1 MNSSKPIARIAQMT
15 WYQSQNYGSV
25 LQAYALQRT
34 LRNMGADA
42 RLVNY
47 DPAPWQQRNQ
57 SSLRK
62 SKPFRAARVCQQRL
76 MGAAP
81 YVSDEKDAAFH
92 AFASKYIRETEPVS
106 LFEDFSILNSHFD
119 AFVCGSDQVWS
130 PRCYDPRYFL
140 DFVADDRLRIAYAP
154 SFGCDKLPAEASAA
168 MAPLVRKFDALSA
181 REAEGARMVEELCDG
196 ECQVVCDPVVLLEA
210 DDWRS
215 ISRRDGHLVSDEYC
229 LCYFLGRS
237 EENWERA
244 RGIAK
249 TLGLKLVMVP
259 VFNGDVRRDGLA
271 LSGVGPL
278 EFLSL
283 IDRASYVCTDSFHG
297 LVFSSIFE
305 RDFSVF
311 ERFKAGSSASQ
322 NVRIENFL
330 RMAGLEHRLLRRG
343 VSDADDIACS
353 IDYAASSKRVAAL
366 LEQSLRYL
374 RGALASL
381 LGEERE

>member
-57 SSLRK
+57 SSFRK
-62 SKPFRAARVCQQRL
+62 SKPFRATRICQQRL
-76 MGAAP
+76 MGVAP
-81 YVSDEKDAAFH
+81 YISVKKDVAFNS
-92 AFASKYIRETEPVS
+92 FASEQIIETDVVAS
-106 LFEDFSILNSHFD
+106 SDDFTKLNSYFD

-140 DFVADDRLRIAYAP
+140 DFVADGRLRVAYAP
-154 SFGCDKLPAEASAA
+154 SFGCDKLPAEASDA

-181 REAEGARMVEELCDG
+181 REAEGARMVGALCG
-196 ECQVVCDPVVLLEA
+196 RECKVVCDPVVLLEA
-210 DDWRS
+210 DEWRS
-215 ISRRDGHLVSDEYC
+215 ISCKSEQLVSGKYC

-237 EENWERA
+237 KENWERA
-244 RGIAK
+244 KYIAK
-249 TLGLKLVMVP
+249 SEGLKLVTIP
-259 VFNGDVRRDGLA
+259 VFSGDVRRSGIVP
-271 LSGVGPL
+271 SGVGPL
-278 EFLSL
+278 EFLNL
-283 IDRASYVCTDSFHG
+283 IDHASYVCTDSFHG
-297 LVFSSIFE
+297 LVFSAIFE

-311 ERFKAGSSASQ
+311 ERFKAGSAVSQ

-330 RMAGLEHRLLRRG
+330 RIAGLEHRLLRRG
-343 VSDADDIACS
+343 TSDAHGIDHN
-353 IDYAASSKRVAAL
+353 IDYASASKNLAAL
-366 LEQSLRYL
+366 REDSLTYL
-374 RGALASL
+374 QRALAPVLSD
-381 LGEERE
+381 ERG

>member
-1 MNSSKPIARIAQMT
+1 
-15 WYQSQNYGSV
+15 
-25 LQAYALQRT
+25 
-34 LRNMGADA
+34 
-42 RLVNY
+42 
-47 DPAPWQQRNQ
+47 
-57 SSLRK
+57 
-62 SKPFRAARVCQQRL
+62 
-76 MGAAP
+76 
-81 YVSDEKDAAFH
+81 
-92 AFASKYIRETEPVS
+92 
-106 LFEDFSILNSHFD
+106 
-119 AFVCGSDQVWS
+119 
-130 PRCYDPRYFL
+130 
-140 DFVADDRLRIAYAP
+140 
-154 SFGCDKLPAEASAA
+154 

-366 LEQSLRYL
+366 REQSLRYL